1 MDVFSISFL
10 ILSLI
15 GLLVSFVKDRNKTL
29 KSMKKNFTMM
39 RNMFGSIFGILLL
52 IGIVLAIIPPETI
65 KKLLGES
72 NIYIS
77 TLLSTVIGSITLIPA
92 FVAFPLAGSL
102 IDSGA
107 AIAPI
112 SGFLTTLTM
121 VGIVTF
127 PLERDKFGTKFALQ
141 RNSLSFGFAILISL
155 VMGVII

>member
-1 MDVFSISFL
+1 MDIFSIAFL
-10 ILSLI
+10 ILSFI
-15 GLLVSFVKDRNKTL
+15 GLTISFIKDKDKTL
-29 KSMKKNFTMM
+29 KSMKKNFRIM
-39 RNMFGSIFGILLL
+39 RNMLGSIFGILLL
-52 IGIVLAIIPPETI
+52 IGIILAIIPPEMI

-77 TLLSTVIGSITLIPA
+77 TLLSTALGSITLIPA

-102 IDSGA
+102 IDAGA
-107 AIAPI
+107 DIAPI
-112 SGFLTTLTM
+112 AGFLTTLTM

-127 PLERDKFGTKFALQ
+127 PLEKDKFGTKFALQ